1 MGLFSKRVQQ
11 ERVQQIVPLSILN
24 SLAGYG
30 EACLSARQAGQSVT
44 DPQFDWAGFIGPV
57 HMAMMNGQK
66 EEVIAELYDAAI
78 SSSDRERATMG
89 AYRLLA
95 DFDHDMTD
103 SRYLEM
109 LDASLA
115 LMRSM
120 GLSGVYLTG
129 FENRRVGELGA

>member
-11 ERVQQIVPLSILN
+11 IVPPSILN
-24 SLAGYG
+24 SLAKYG
-30 EACLSARQAGQSVT
+30 EACLRARQAGQPVT
-44 DPQFDWAGFIGPV
+44 DPQFDWASFIGPV

-66 EEVIAELYDAAI
+66 DEVVAELYDAAI
-78 SSSDRERATMG
+78 SSPDREQATMG

-103 SRYLEM
+103 PRYLEM

-115 LMRSM
+115 SMRSM

-129 FENRRVGELGA
+129 FENRRIGELDA

>member
-11 ERVQQIVPLSILN
+11 IVPLAILN
-24 SLAGYG
+24 SLAEYG
-30 EACLSARQAGQSVT
+30 DACLRARQAGQPVV
-44 DPQFDWAGFIGPV
+44 DPRFDWANFIGPV

-66 EEVIAELYDAAI
+66 DEVIAELYDAAR
-78 SSSDRERATMG
+78 SSPDHELATMG
-89 AYRLLA
+89 AYRLIA
-95 DFDHDMTD
+95 EFDHEVTD

-115 LMRSM
+115 LMGSV

-129 FENRRVGELGA
+129 FENRRVGELRA

>member
-1 MGLFSKRVQQ
+1 MGLFSKRVQHT
-11 ERVQQIVPLSILN
+11 VPPSVLD
-24 SLAGYG
+24 SLVEYG
-30 EACLSARQAGQSVT
+30 EACLTARQAGQPVT
-44 DPQFDWAGFIGPV
+44 DPQFDWASFIGPV
-57 HMAMMNGQK
+57 HTAMMNGQK
-66 EEVIAELYDAAI
+66 DEVVAELYNAAI
-78 SSSDRERATMG
+78 SSPDRELATMG

-120 GLSGVYLTG
+120 GMPGVYLTG